1 MDDAEASKAA
11 GAKLLAACKKATDP
25 ARDLTGTPGEAAWL
39 ANGKVCPC
47 EACTLAREVVA
58 GRRYAD
64 QEVHLD
70 LRRRRLGL

>member
-39 ANGKVCPC
+39 ANGKVCP
-47 EACTLAREVVA
+47 ARPA
-58 GRRYAD
+58 RWRA
-64 QEVHLD
+64 
-70 LRRRRLGL
+70 RSSPTPIC